1 MDAGCYL
8 GDHLVN
14 WCYLEDIVKY
24 IISLFSEEVY
34 LNLLPSNI
42 DIKVLQC
49 DFLKV

>member
-1 MDAGCYL
+1 MDAECFL

-14 WCYLEDIVKY
+14 WCYLEDIVRY

-34 LNLLPSNI
+34 LNLLPSNTN
-42 DIKVLQC
+42 IKGLQC